1 MAQKKKV
8 LKNKE
13 DKNTKD
19 KEVVEENEEEIV
31 GPKAKKSVDLE
42 SALEP
47 ANIIDDKTDD
57 EIPVITDD
65 GEESTSEEL
74 SLDDDELNPFGD
86 KWEQ

>member
-13 DKNTKD
+13 TKNTD
-19 KEVVEENEEEIV
+19 TVEENEEEEIV
-31 GPKAKKSVDLE
+31 GTKSKKPVDLE

-47 ANIIDDKTDD
+47 ANIIDEKTDD

-65 GEESTSEEL
+65 SEESAGEEL

>member
-8 LKNKE
+8 SKNKE
-13 DKNTKD
+13 TKNTKD
-19 KEVVEENEEEIV
+19 IVEENEEGEVV
-31 GPKAKKSVDLE
+31 GKKAKKSVDLE

-47 ANIIDDKTDD
+47 ANIIDEKTED

-65 GEESTSEEL
+65 SEESTSEEL

>member
-19 KEVVEENEEEIV
+19 IAEENEEEEVV

-47 ANIIDDKTDD
+47 ANIIDDKADE

-65 GEESTSEEL
+65 SEESSNEEL